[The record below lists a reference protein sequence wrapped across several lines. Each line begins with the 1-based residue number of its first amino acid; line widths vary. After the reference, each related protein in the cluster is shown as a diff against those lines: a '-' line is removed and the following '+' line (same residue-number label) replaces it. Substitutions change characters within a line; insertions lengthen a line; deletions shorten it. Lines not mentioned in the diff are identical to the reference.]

1 MKFILASHGGA
12 SVGMLDTLQML
23 LGPQEDIE
31 AFSLLP
37 EEEPQRLGERIAQSL
52 GESDEGNVIVFTDL
66 YFGSPFNQVVE
77 LSRTHDLY
85 HVTGMNI
92 PALIE
97 AVCARD
103 SGMTCEEICKI
114 AVEAGAA
121 GVKDVRALLQEDQ
134 TDSEEEEEW

>member
-37 EEEPQRLGERIAQSL
+37 EEEAQRLGERIASSL
-52 GESDEGNVIVFTDL
+52 EEADEGNVVVFTDL

-92 PALIE
+92 PALVE
-97 AVCARD
+97 AVCARNAGKT
-103 SGMTCEEICKI
+103 SEEVCRV
-114 AVEAGAA
+114 AVEAGAG
-121 GVKDVRALLQEDQ
+121 GVKDVRALLQDDQ
-134 TDSEEEEEW
+134 TGIEEEEEW